1 MTLMAGCAFRFKRLL
16 LGRARVRR
24 TQLYGVGMAKSGT
37 HSLCSMFSRNVAAS
51 HEPQATQL
59 IETFLDWSNRRIGD
73 GELREWIRARDRQ
86 LALEVDSSWFNVLI
100 LDFLAGEFPDARFVL
115 TIRDCYSWLNSEF
128 KRVLH
133 NPSPEP
139 QRIQMRKFLYGREN
153 AGYSPEEQVLKET
166 GLYPLDGYL
175 ARWSAHN
182 DKVLAAIPKERLL
195 VVRTDQIGQ
204 RAYEIAVFAGLPR
217 HTVRLNRTCEYQNPV
232 QRQIISEIDRDF
244 LEGKV
249 GQHCRPLMNRFFP
262 EIKKLDDVKL

>member
-1 MTLMAGCAFRFKRLL
+1 MPT
-16 LGRARVRR
+16 
-24 TQLYGVGMAKSGT
+24 
-37 HSLCSMFSRNVAAS
+37 
-51 HEPQATQL
+51 ATPSP
-59 IETFLDWSNRRIGD
+59 WSSRRIGD

-153 AGYSPEEQVLKET
+153 ADYSPEEQVLKET